1 MAAPALSL
9 LCASPGQLVYAI
21 ALTAGAGVVTIPNAT
36 LVADAA
42 KGPLKDLL
50 NDLLPTA
57 NQANARA
64 KFLGEGKSSAGV
76 AGKWESH
83 AEVEVQYRDTFANGI
98 GVDADL
104 DAVTATKAEYNI
116 DCPAITT
123 TAYVFINYRHSIL
136 G

>member
-1 MAAPALSL
+1 MAAPVRTL
-9 LCASPGQLVYAI
+9 LCASPGQLVYRI
-21 ALTAGAGVVTIPNAT
+21 VGDSEAGVVTIANSV

-42 KGPLKDLL
+42 NGPLKDLL
-50 NDLLPTA
+50 NDALPTA

-64 KFLGEGKSSAGV
+64 KLLGEGKSSAGV

-83 AEVEVQYRDTFANGI
+83 AEVQLNLRDTEANVP

-104 DAVTATKAEYNI
+104 DAVTATKAEYNV
-116 DCPAITT
+116 DVPAVACTIVM
-123 TAYVFINYRHSIL
+123 YINYRHSIL